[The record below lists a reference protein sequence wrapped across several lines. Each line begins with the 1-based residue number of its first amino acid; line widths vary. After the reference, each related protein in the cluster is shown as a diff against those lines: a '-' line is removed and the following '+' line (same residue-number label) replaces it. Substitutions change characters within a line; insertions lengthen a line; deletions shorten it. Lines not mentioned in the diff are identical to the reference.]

1 MEFVFPCQSGGFKA
15 FRNESDESARRL
27 TSRGPDGGGDG
38 GRAHGRH
45 TLVILRVAGLDGT
58 QVAVAACAE
67 AAGQIQRLHGLRF
80 HLAEHRLAH
89 RLELAVHLSLA
100 HLKRPECRFFF
111 SPSNPTTLQTF
122 PTFITFS
129 FSESKG
135 LPFTFPSHILSLL
148 NSFQLRYKKNTALV
162 LTEHVLV

>member
-111 SPSNPTTLQTF
+111 FLQVIQLLSKPFPRLSPSLFQKARVYHLPSLH
-122 PTFITFS
+122 TFS
-129 FSESKG
+129 LFSTV
-135 LPFTFPSHILSLL
+135 F
-148 NSFQLRYKKNTALV
+148 N
-162 LTEHVLV
+162 